1 MSTSSLVRPGLTTAI
16 IGHLPAIKSRLRK
29 KVPLLTFQDVRRARI
44 PFYEALAS
52 ELYEGGCPNAAFLML
67 QLIEFEHDHVP
78 PTSDP
83 AIEEK
88 RLKNSKNLLNFLYKS
103 LRVAEGHKNEQR
115 YADEVEHLLMIGR
128 SFLDDERK
136 RWIARQFFLIA
147 LDRCEDC
154 QLEESRIGTLG
165 KYYYGSFLL
174 EEEILDEAVQML
186 ESAEGWARGKS
197 WPLDEGKDIF
207 GPQLLIGKIYHK
219 LFLAYSAMCERYK
232 LTDAKQFDLYI
243 QLSHEA
249 AIKSNLDAVL
259 CESYIK
265 YGDFQL
271 DQGNHRE
278 ALNCYKQASKK
289 ARSINALDKVCKLNI
304 RMAAAH
310 RSLNEMK
317 DCEFL
322 LRNVDNMTVDNRKSE
337 CYAELQLLNGEI
349 HFWNGRLPEAL
360 EAFNEARDVYKH
372 LQIESKM
379 IQACCFAA
387 LAAGETHFG
396 QYAKL
401 VKKVEFQG
409 PISDNESLFK
419 LLRWN
424 VDNVP
429 FW

>member
-1 MSTSSLVRPGLTTAI
+1 MSSSSLVRPGLTTAI

-29 KVPLLTFQDVRRARI
+29 KVPLLSFQDVRRARI

-103 LRVAEGHKNEQR
+103 LRAAEGHKNEQR

-154 QLEESRIGTLG
+154 QLEGSRIGTLG

-207 GPQLLIGKIYHK
+207 GSQLLIGEIYHK

-249 AIKSNLDAVL
+249 AIK
-259 CESYIK
+259 
-265 YGDFQL
+265 
-271 DQGNHRE
+271 
-278 ALNCYKQASKK
+278 
-289 ARSINALDKVCKLNI
+289 CKI
-304 RMAAAH
+304 RIL
-310 RSLNEMK
+310 S
-317 DCEFL
+317 
-322 LRNVDNMTVDNRKSE
+322 SE
-337 CYAELQLLNGEI
+337 
-349 HFWNGRLPEAL
+349 W
-360 EAFNEARDVYKH
+360 
-372 LQIESKM
+372 
-379 IQACCFAA
+379 
-387 LAAGETHFG
+387 TT
-396 QYAKL
+396 
-401 VKKVEFQG
+401 
-409 PISDNESLFK
+409 
-419 LLRWN
+419 
-424 VDNVP
+424 
-429 FW
+429 